1 MVRKCKSHKSQSGKR
16 RYTIDK
22 VPVLMKG
29 KKRKPVIDRVKTLIN

>member
-1 MVRKCKSHKSQSGKR
+1 MPQRKKHKATSKKR

-29 KKRKPVIDRVKTLIN
+29 KKRKPVIDRVETLIN